1 MLKASLPRQQSKMD
15 TKLKQLAPLYEPKQY
30 STSSQ
35 PLTMKI
41 KFKLVPL
48 LIALSI
54 SPLSFA
60 QDMDDDSDQMIDMNS
75 NNLDELLRK
84 IESEDDGDDDLPTA
98 KPKPKAHSK
107 FLSTYGA
114 KQSLRFKLNKDA
126 FIDGYLDEGIGAQ
139 DNPYKKP
146 TSKFTGGVAG
156 NFLFKGYTFSG
167 VLDLKRNYIGTFND
181 WDEVLDKTYS
191 LAVARKI
198 KLNNQWTVA
207 PSIRQTVIDSDQKTR
222 NLRKTDLTLPFS
234 YALDKVWTIKA
245 LTVGY
250 STQTFTNR
258 AEAQTDRTWTVSS
271 GFAYKW
277 SDKTTLDLTVSREE
291 RYSNKSSVEY
301 SKTTVM
307 PKLEYKLSP
316 TSSVGFGLGYV
327 THSNSTEQFSR
338 WLLAPKV
345 QLRWDM

>member
-1 MLKASLPRQQSKMD
+1 
-15 TKLKQLAPLYEPKQY
+15 
-30 STSSQ
+30 
-35 PLTMKI
+35 MKFKF
-41 KFKLVPL
+41 KFKLIPL

-84 IESEDDGDDDLPTA
+84 IETEDDGDDDLPTA

-107 FLSTYGA
+107 LLSTYGA

-126 FIDGYLDEGIGAQ
+126 FIDGYFDEGIGAQ
-139 DNPYKKP
+139 DNAYKKP
-146 TSKFTGGVAG
+146 TSKFTGGVSG
-156 NFLFKGYTFSG
+156 NFLFKGYTLSG
-167 VLDLKRNYIGTFND
+167 GLDIKRNYSGTYGD
-181 WDEVLDKTYS
+181 WDGIQDRTYM
-191 LAVARKI
+191 LGAARKI
-198 KLNNQWTVA
+198 KLSNQWTVT
-207 PSIRQTVIDSDQKTR
+207 PSIRQTVIDSDQKTK
-222 NLRKTDLTLPFS
+222 NLRKTDLSLPFS

-245 LTVGY
+245 LTVGF

-258 AEAQTDRTWTVSS
+258 AEEQTDRTWTISS
-271 GFAYKW
+271 GIAYKW
-277 SDKTTLDLTVSREE
+277 TDKTTFDVSVSREQ
-291 RYSNKSSVEY
+291 RYSNKISVEY
-301 SKTTVM
+301 AKTTIM

-316 TSSVGFGLGYV
+316 TSSLGFGLGYV

-345 QLRWDM
+345 QVRWDI